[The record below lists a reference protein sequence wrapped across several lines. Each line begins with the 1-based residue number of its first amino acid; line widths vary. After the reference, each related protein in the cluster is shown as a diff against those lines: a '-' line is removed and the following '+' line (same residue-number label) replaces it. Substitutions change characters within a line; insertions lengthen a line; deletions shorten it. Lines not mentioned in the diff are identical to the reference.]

1 MENIRV
7 FPGFKKIQKCLV
19 AQVYGCLNIYAIVA
33 EINKTYELR
42 IRKINMTFGV

>member
-7 FPGFKKIQKCLV
+7 FPGSRKYKNDLV

>member
-7 FPGFKKIQKCLV
+7 FPGSRKYKNALLHRYMGVF
-19 AQVYGCLNIYAIVA
+19 NIYAIVA